1 MNPTFRR
8 AAIIA
13 ASLGLLLSLF
23 LALRSDGDEPGA
35 TTTQAIT
42 TAPTTT
48 EAATT
53 TEAVTTEAVTTEA
66 EPPAPVL
73 TVRVEGGKPVGG
85 VQRLTAKQGE
95 RVTLIVRSDTADEVH
110 VHGYDLASN
119 VGPGAPAKLTF
130 AAKLVG
136 RFEVELHH
144 SGEQI
149 AELTVEP

>member
-35 TTTQAIT
+35 TTAQAIT
-42 TAPTTT
+42 NAPTTT
-48 EAATT
+48 AAAT
-53 TEAVTTEAVTTEA
+53 TTEAVTTEA

-110 VHGYDLASN
+110 VHGYDLESN

-130 AAKLVG
+130 AARLVG